1 MAKGPGRPK
10 GARNKATVQVRELA
24 RQHAKRAIGA
34 LLDITDDKEAPH
46 AARVSAANSLLDRGF
61 GKPKQETELSGGLH
75 FEKIVREIVEP

>member
-34 LLDITDDKEAPH
+34 LLDITDDNQQ
-46 AARVSAANSLLDRGF
+46 SA
-61 GKPKQETELSGGLH
+61 SGGARSLGT
-75 FEKIVREIVEP
+75 R